1 MLRSA
6 AYLRQNAAVRNN
18 NKRNNTH
25 SGDFDGLT

>member
-6 AYLRQNAAVRNN
+6 ASWRQNAALRNN
-18 NKRNNTH
+18 NKRNNRH